1 MSTVKANAY
10 LDAAGGN
17 TATINGIIPI
27 AIGDVPASGVQTF
40 TASGSITAGEAVAIS
55 TTNNSVEDVKI
66 LNNGS
71 FNGVVSALANKTGPS
86 GYYSFGQVVPM
97 SETTYVQVVQSVT
110 SPYPL
115 YAQVNTI
122 ADDGTITLGS
132 LTLLVSASFYGF
144 QWGKTV
150 VKTSANKF
158 IVFYPT
164 VNSNVNAVVGSVSG
178 TTITAGA
185 GVNLYATTYYISADS
200 NGSDQ
205 VLVCSQN
212 TGAPQGTKI
221 QALTISGTTITAGS
235 ATVFY
240 SGTPRWN
247 DRSGESLAYDPSTNR
262 YIFVSVT
269 QASVAG
275 AIYGTVFSASGT
287 TVTVGTTQSLGSET
301 INNTAAYVDPQ
312 LNVKYSSLIG
322 RMVLLIGGGLYNP
335 TGTVSSLVIS
345 GLSFTRSSQ
354 SASAS
359 MGGGSFLIVSSSGD
373 VLAGLSYNAIFDPT
387 TYAVAL
393 ASTGAMASLTYTNYS
408 TNIGKFYINSG
419 LVENPYT
426 ARIYGVSNANK
437 VIGLSKD
444 TVTNGQSVNVAV
456 LGGIC
461 SSYAG
466 LLVGS
471 KYYVAVNG
479 VISLNATGYLL
490 GPASATTSISYIG
503 N

>member
-1 MSTVKANAY
+1 
-10 LDAAGGN
+10 
-17 TATINGIIPI
+17 
-27 AIGDVPASGVQTF
+27 
-40 TASGSITAGEAVAIS
+40 
-55 TTNNSVEDVKI
+55 
-66 LNNGS
+66 
-71 FNGVVSALANKTGPS
+71 
-86 GYYSFGQVVPM
+86 
-97 SETTYVQVVQSVT
+97 
-110 SPYPL
+110 
-115 YAQVNTI
+115 
-122 ADDGTITLGS
+122 
-132 LTLLVSASFYGF
+132 
-144 QWGKTV
+144 
-150 VKTSANKF
+150 
-158 IVFYPT
+158 
-164 VNSNVNAVVGSVSG
+164 
-178 TTITAGA
+178 
-185 GVNLYATTYYISADS
+185 
-200 NGSDQ
+200 
-205 VLVCSQN
+205 
-212 TGAPQGTKI
+212 
-221 QALTISGTTITAGS
+221 
-235 ATVFY
+235 
-240 SGTPRWN
+240 
-247 DRSGESLAYDPSTNR
+247 
-262 YIFVSVT
+262 
-269 QASVAG
+269 
-275 AIYGTVFSASGT
+275 
-287 TVTVGTTQSLGSET
+287 
-301 INNTAAYVDPQ
+301 
-312 LNVKYSSLIG
+312 VKYSSLIG